1 VSADRSQEDVL
12 HPLFDERLAGRAL
25 GLRILVLVMREL
37 QVHAA
42 AVDVELLAKQRAA
55 HRRALDMPAG
65 PALAPRRGPLRLV
78 GLGALPQDEVQWIF
92 LVRIHL
98 HALTA
103 ATLILTLARNL

>member
-25 GLRILVLVMREL
+25 GLRDLALVRREL

-78 GLGALPQDEVQWIF
+78 GLGALPQDEAQWIF
-92 LVRIHL
+92 LGRIHFD
-98 HALTA
+98 ALTGA
-103 ATLILTLARNL
+103 QVIQRL